1 MPKGDREIFKA
12 DCEDGFTKI
21 ANLLLEALALARL
34 NGVQKGICLFL
45 FRRTFGWNRSHDA
58 ISLEEFAGACGS
70 SRPYI
75 SRQINELIRKNII
88 CRLAYQPGK
97 KSVYAFVTCIA
108 AWDQTAIDLEA
119 LVENEAQGIYDSS
132 ENSPQLLHDCTTPFA
147 QGLHECTIQ
156 GLHKSTTVVLHECAT
171 VNQPPALEPPKIE
184 AVGKTER
191 KTMKEREIYSPDSLP
206 YQLSELLLNKILE
219 HLPGYKRPDLQKW
232 AWQMDALMRLDRR
245 QAGEVKAV
253 ILYAQ
258 GDAFWRTNILSVDKL
273 RKQYDQL
280 NSKRMQARASPVAH
294 RYQAKNLNGEEA
306 DEYKGFFR

>member
-12 DCEDGFTKI
+12 DCEDGYTRI

-45 FRRTFGWNRSHDA
+45 FRRTYGWNRSQDA
-58 ISLEEFAGACGS
+58 ISLEEFAEACGS

-75 SRQINELIRKNII
+75 SRQLNELIRKNII

-108 AWDQTAIDLEA
+108 AWDQAAIDLKA
-119 LVENEAQGIYDSS
+119 LAENEAQGIYDSS
-132 ENSPQLLHDCTTPFA
+132 ENSGQVLYDRTTPFV

-156 GLHKSTTVVLHECAT
+156 GLHNSTTVVLHECAT
-171 VNQPPALEPPKIE
+171 VNQPPSLEPPKVE
-184 AVGKTER
+184 AVVKTER

-219 HLPGYKRPDLQKW
+219 HLPGYKKPDLQKW

-245 QAGEVKAV
+245 PPEEVKAV

-258 GDAFWRTNILSVDKL
+258 GDAFWRGNILSVDKL

-280 NSKRMQARASPVAH
+280 NSKRMQARASPAAH
-294 RYQAKNLNGEEA
+294 RYQAKNLNWEEA
-306 DEYKGFFR
+306 DEYNGFFR